1 MPIACVAPL
10 SRVNI
15 SWQLMVGAVWG
26 WVVGKSDWWVI
37 TGPLLLPAWLLRSG
51 GGPLPPSRHLLTRE
65 PPLTDGQLVASAKVP
80 VMKIAGLLCFV
91 FFAEF

>member
-1 MPIACVAPL
+1 
-10 SRVNI
+10 
-15 SWQLMVGAVWG
+15 MVGAVWG

-91 FFAEF
+91 FLQSFSYSRI